1 MQIECVN
8 CSKKFEINSNQI
20 PNEGR
25 LLQCGICDHKWFYN
39 KAEIEQSFKSK
50 DDKIVNI
57 ISEQPET
64 NDSLKEESTE
74 NQKFKKE
81 TKEESTENQ
90 KIKKETKVKSYNIFK
105 MFLVFIIT
113 FFSLVLLLDT
123 FKNQISLFFPN
134 INHFLNNLYLSI
146 LDIVLFIKDLV

>member
-81 TKEESTENQ
+81 TK
-90 KIKKETKVKSYNIFK
+90 VKSYNIFK
-105 MFLVFIIT
+105 MFFVFIIT

-146 LDIVLFIKDLV
+146 LDIVLFIKDLVK